1 MSPVMRGN
9 LRALAVSL
17 KGENTM
23 MTYDRNRNAITTGS
37 RVMISGTGHTGI
49 IKAIESE
56 GLDAGQIRRGPRQ
69 NGDCRRFSPRQNG
82 DCRRL

>member
-1 MSPVMRGN
+1 
-9 LRALAVSL
+9 
-17 KGENTM
+17 M

-56 GLDAGQIRRGPRQ
+56 GLDAGQIRRDNATGSLLR
-69 NGDCRRFSPRQNG
+69 
-82 DCRRL
+82 